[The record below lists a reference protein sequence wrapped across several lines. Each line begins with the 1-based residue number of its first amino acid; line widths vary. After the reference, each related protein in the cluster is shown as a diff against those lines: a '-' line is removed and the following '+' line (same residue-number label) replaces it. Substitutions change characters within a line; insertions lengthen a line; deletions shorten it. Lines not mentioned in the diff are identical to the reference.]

1 MSNNR
6 SIDNKKRILIAIGRR
21 WALIFLM
28 IEFISFSIL
37 GKGYFTLNNIQNI
50 FVAGATIFLLATG
63 ETFVIITGGI
73 DLSVGFVMG
82 FSGIVMA
89 KLIVT
94 FSGLGFSPALSIFF
108 GIILTII
115 IGLIPGYINGLLIS
129 RLSVPP
135 FIATFSMYGIAYGF
149 AEIISKNVPIK
160 NLPHLASY
168 IGNGY
173 FIYILPGELISI
185 FKKPTGLARSEMKY
199 LIELIPNVFVITFV
213 FVFIFGFILKRTK
226 FGQHTY
232 AIGGNIDAAVRAG
245 IDVKSH
251 LIKVYMISSFFATL
265 GGIIY
270 ILKFVTGKADAG
282 SARMLD
288 SIVAVVIGG
297 ASLYGGIGS
306 IGGTILGCLIISVLE
321 TGLIIMSVPTFNI
334 YIAIGLILIFAVL
347 MDQFFPELIHR
358 ED

>member
-1 MSNNR
+1 MSNNK
-6 SIDNKKRILIAIGRR
+6 SIDKRRRIIVAIGRR
-21 WALIFLM
+21 WALIFL
-28 IEFISFSIL
+28 IVEFISFSIL
-37 GKGYFTLNNIQNI
+37 GKGYFTLRNIQNI

-82 FSGIVMA
+82 FSGIVMG
-89 KLIVT
+89 KFIIT
-94 FSGLGFSPALSIFF
+94 FTGIGFSPGLSIIL
-108 GIILTII
+108 GIIITMI
-115 IGLIPGYINGLLIS
+115 IGLIPGYINGILIS
-129 RLSVPP
+129 RLNVPP

-160 NLPHLASY
+160 NLPYLASR

-173 FIYILPGELISI
+173 FFYILPGKI
-185 FKKPTGLARSEMKY
+185 FSFFTKPSGLPRSEMKW
-199 LIELIPNVFVITFV
+199 LVELIPNVFVITFF
-213 FVFIFGFILKRTK
+213 FVLIFGFVLKYTK

-232 AIGGNIDAAVRAG
+232 AIGGSIDAAIRSG
-245 IDVKSH
+245 INVKSH
-251 LIKVYMISSFFATL
+251 ITKVYMISSFFATL
-265 GGIIY
+265 GGIVY

-297 ASLYGGIGS
+297 ASLYGGIGT
-306 IGGTILGCLIISVLE
+306 IGGSILGCLIISVLE
-321 TGLIIMSVPTFNI
+321 TGLIIMGVPTFNI